1 MNVFVI
7 RSWMMLCVLINPIK
21 SIFTVA
27 SFQKNVE
34 MVLKRA
40 EIINGNEAIYER
52 VISGSLALKNTEMK
66 EPKTLFSKMIDLA
79 LLSREYTASMATTD
93 EKQENNEIDVSTGH
107 LIYFKQK
114 LLLSQ
119 DLSFEIS

>member
-1 MNVFVI
+1 MRTSRKNGLRIPVDLN
-7 RSWMMLCVLINPIK
+7 MLT
-21 SIFTVA
+21 FDEA
-27 SFQKNVE
+27 KNVE